1 MSPIPLPINT
11 PSTTYFSN
19 LTYRNI
25 TQKNLKPT
33 LHRTIALRLDVAVTE
48 QSRRADR
55 MIELFSLS
63 CSSRFPAEDQ
73 GACSAQHCGLIHYK
87 GSAKFRRDLKSSID
101 IIPRILGLA
110 LTVSNLRVPAADHT
124 TTRAWTYLNAST
136 LYLRIIP
143 VSLLSNPFC
152 FARILENRRTR
163 SQQRKLSAS
172 S

>member
-55 MIELFSLS
+55 MIELVRVRFYQNTLLFCPAPQGFPQRIKAPVPLS
-63 CSSRFPAEDQ
+63 IVA
-73 GACSAQHCGLIHYK
+73 
-87 GSAKFRRDLKSSID
+87 
-101 IIPRILGLA
+101 
-110 LTVSNLRVPAADHT
+110 
-124 TTRAWTYLNAST
+124 
-136 LYLRIIP
+136 
-143 VSLLSNPFC
+143 
-152 FARILENRRTR
+152 
-163 SQQRKLSAS
+163 
-172 S
+172 